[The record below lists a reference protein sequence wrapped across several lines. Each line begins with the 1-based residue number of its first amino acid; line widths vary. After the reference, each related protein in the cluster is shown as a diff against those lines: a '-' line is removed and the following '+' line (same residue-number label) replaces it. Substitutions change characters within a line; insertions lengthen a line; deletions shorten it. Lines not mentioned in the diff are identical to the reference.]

1 MEENFLKVLME
12 FRFNWNIKGHDKV
25 IKSLEHD
32 IESGNVAHAYLFA
45 GPAGIG
51 KYSIAKKM
59 AYILQCPEGFC
70 GDCPVCREIEKG
82 YHADTLELHDNDESL
97 KINPIREIR
106 DKLYLTKTANYK
118 VLILENIE
126 RITHPSANA
135 LLKTLEDPPPGVI
148 FLITSANVKDVLPTV
163 VSRARLINLARLAD
177 NEVEEVIRDRFP
189 LAETETVE
197 STVLYAKGRPGKAVQ
212 MMENPALLE
221 GAKKFFE
228 DIGGLLDKGGISDR
242 FLFSEAMASKIKNE
256 DDDSAIYDFL
266 DAVESEARKRM
277 IDVGNSNMLS
287 NADKYVKLLQKTLEA
302 RRLLKNN
309 INKRMLLDN
318 LMLTI

>member
-1 MEENFLKVLME
+1 ME

-51 KYSIAKKM
+51 KYSIAKKF

-70 GDCPVCREIEKG
+70 GNCPTCREIEKG
-82 YHADTLELHDNDESL
+82 CHADTLEMHDDDESL
-97 KINPIREIR
+97 KIEPIREII
-106 DKLYLTKTANYK
+106 DKLNLTKIANYK

-126 RITHPSANA
+126 RITPEAVNA

-148 FLITSANVKDVLPTV
+148 FLLTSANIKDVLPTV
-163 VSRARLINLARLAD
+163 ISRVRTLNLGRLAD
-177 NEVEEVIRDRFP
+177 SEVEAVIRDRFP
-189 LAETETVE
+189 LAETEAVE
-197 STVLYAKGRPGKAVQ
+197 NTVLYAKGRPGEAMK

-221 GAKKFFE
+221 GVKKFFE
-228 DIGGLLDKGGISDR
+228 EVGALLDKEDISER
-242 FLFSEAMASKIKNE
+242 FLFTEALAAKAKDEE
-256 DDDSAIYDFL
+256 DDSFIYDFL

-277 IDVGNSNMLS
+277 IEAGNANMLS
-287 NADKYVKLLQKTLEA
+287 NADKYVKLLQKTQDA
-302 RRLLKNN
+302 RRLLRNN